1 MGGKRDAEQG
11 SKSFTD
17 EYLQQFGQVFAD
29 KGGTTL
35 TATRA
40 VKVLT
45 DETGKAVGL
54 RAEDAEGVFD
64 IEAKSVILATGGWQC
79 DKEMCTKYLG
89 RHADLSQA
97 QCVPY
102 LDGSGIKMGVEVG
115 AQLSR
120 SFGSFY
126 GHPQPWPMTYLNGV
140 DTPEGYEAVEN
151 VDDVHILYYGTTE
164 HSIQGM
170 GVYVNVQGE
179 RFVNEGLGSSLVN
192 QEVMQ
197 QYMARAYLILD
208 EGVRDIIRQ
217 TPFCNAAVIGGDRI
231 DHMIEK
237 GMTVVQADW
246 KSWVP
251 RSWPKPPTA

>member
-1 MGGKRDAEQG
+1 MPNRAPRA
-11 SKSFTD
+11 SPTNTCSNSA
-17 EYLQQFGQVFAD
+17 QVFAD

-102 LDGSGIKMGVEVG
+102 LDGSASRWAWKWARSCPAASARSTGI
-115 AQLSR
+115 R
-120 SFGSFY
+120 SPG
-126 GHPQPWPMTYLNGV
+126 
-140 DTPEGYEAVEN
+140 
-151 VDDVHILYYGTTE
+151 
-164 HSIQGM
+164 
-170 GVYVNVQGE
+170 
-179 RFVNEGLGSSLVN
+179 R
-192 QEVMQ
+192 
-197 QYMARAYLILD
+197 
-208 EGVRDIIRQ
+208 
-217 TPFCNAAVIGGDRI
+217 
-231 DHMIEK
+231 
-237 GMTVVQADW
+237 
-246 KSWVP
+246 
-251 RSWPKPPTA
+251 